1 MAVVLKTPPIG
12 TAMAPNASGIP
23 RSWAGWF
30 NNLYDFLNKS
40 HTILDVQ
47 SAVSSSDIQLT
58 TAITSKFVKF
68 RIDLEDVT
76 FSAATSK
83 LKATVSTD
91 NGATYA
97 AGTSYQWG
105 VDSVILTSVTT
116 YNSDGANT
124 DSSMQLVYEDEVNTS
139 TYAMNGSIE
148 FVNPA
153 ASAPTMFTWDLSYR
167 LTGGD
172 ICRVRGVGHYLSS
185 TPINAIKLFPS
196 SGNFTSGRFVLTG
209 IN

>member
-1 MAVVLKTPPIG
+1 MAVVLKVPPIG
-12 TAMAPNASGIP
+12 TAMDPSSAGIP
-23 RSWAGWF
+23 RAWAGWF
-30 NNLYDFLNKS
+30 NNLFDFLNKS
-40 HTILDVQ
+40 NTILDVQ
-47 SAVSSSDIQLT
+47 SASSSSSMEFL
-58 TAITSKFVKF
+58 TAINSKFVKF

-91 NGATYA
+91 HGATYA

-105 VDSVILTSVTT
+105 VDSVILTTVTT
-116 YNSDGANT
+116 YNADGANT
-124 DSSMQLVYEDEVNTS
+124 DSSMQLVYENGVNTA

-148 FVNPA
+148 FTNPA
-153 ASAPTMFTWDLSYR
+153 ASTPTMFSWDLSYR
-167 LTGGD
+167 ITGGD
-172 ICRVRGVGHYLSS
+172 ICRIKGVGHYLSS
-185 TPINAIKLFPS
+185 TPINGIKLFPS